1 MPEGRGRFITVEGID
16 GAGKT
21 TAVGHLAEGLRQE
34 GIEVITTREPG
45 GTEVAE
51 AIRDLLKGIDGESPC
66 VDSETLLMFAARAQ
80 HLEVAI
86 RPALQA
92 GQWVICDRFTD
103 ATYAYQGGGRGI
115 PADRIRVLE
124 EWVHR
129 GFQPDR
135 TLLFNLPPE
144 EGLSRRDGAGRSSD
158 RFEQE
163 GLDFLAGVQSAY
175 RERAMADPERFHP
188 IDAGREWSEVARAL
202 DDWLAQEITQWRG
215 EA

>member
-103 ATYAYQGGGRGI
+103 ATYAYQGGGQGVD
-115 PADRIRVLE
+115 AARIATLE
-124 EWVHR
+124 NLVQGELR
-129 GFQPDR
+129 PDR
-135 TLLFNLPPE
+135 TLLFDLPVDI
-144 EGLSRRDGAGRSSD
+144 GLERAGKRSAPD
-158 RFEQE
+158 RFEQSGRDYLE
-163 GLDFLAGVQSAY
+163 RVRAVY
-175 RERAMADPERFHP
+175 RERAGAEPERFRVL
-188 IDAGREWSEVARAL
+188 DAAAPLEQAYNDLERVL
-202 DDWLAQEITQWRG
+202 DDLRG
-215 EA
+215 DA